1 LLLLEAQQP
10 PAWRA
15 VEQSVKIAST
25 GQEDEEMRFA
35 DQGVLVTGAASGI
48 GEKVAHAIGREGAVV
63 AVADCNEEGAG
74 RVAESVRRAGGRA
87 HAFVVDV
94 TDAGAVA
101 ACIAGAGAE
110 LGRLDVLVN
119 SAGVREIV
127 PVLDLSV
134 EEWQRVMNI
143 NVMGTFLCSQ
153 AFARAVIARRGKG
166 AIVNLA
172 STLGVVAAPSRAAYT
187 ASKHAV
193 VGLTKQMA
201 MELGDK
207 GIRVN
212 AVGPGVIRTA
222 MTDRYFGDSEYA
234 QRIRGLHALARWG
247 EPDEVAK
254 AILFLAS
261 DDASFCTGATLMVD
275 GGWTAGKVF

>member
-1 LLLLEAQQP
+1 
-10 PAWRA
+10 
-15 VEQSVKIAST
+15 
-25 GQEDEEMRFA
+25 MRFA

-48 GEKVAHAIGREGAVV
+48 GEKVAHAMGHEGAVV
-63 AVADCNEEGAG
+63 AVADRDAEGAR
-74 RVAESVRRAGGRA
+74 RVAEAVCRAGGRA
-87 HAFVVDV
+87 RAFSLDV
-94 TDAGAVA
+94 TDPDAVA
-101 ACIAGAGAE
+101 GCVAAAGDE

-127 PVLDLSV
+127 PMLDLSL
-134 EEWQRVMNI
+134 EEWQRVINI
-143 NVMGTFLCSQ
+143 NLTGTFLCSQ
-153 AFARAVIARRGKG
+153 AFARAVIARGGKG

-172 STLGVVAAPSRAAYT
+172 STLGVVAAPNRAAYT

-222 MTDRYFGDSEYA
+222 MTEHYFDDSEYVR
-234 QRIRGLHALARWG
+234 RIRGLHALGRWG

-261 DDASFCTGATLMVD
+261 DEASFCSGATLMVD
-275 GGWTAGKVF
+275 GGWTAGKAF